1 MEFFGRCQ
9 VIRVGFIFNGKQRS
23 AEVGEKERK
32 KEREKREK
40 GEKKVT
46 MKD

>member
-1 MEFFGRCQ
+1 MDFFGRCQ

-23 AEVGEKERK
+23 AEVGEKQRK
-32 KEREKREK
+32 KQREK

>member
-1 MEFFGRCQ
+1 MVDARLS
-9 VIRVGFIFNGKQRS
+9 GFVLFSMANRGLQRL
-23 AEVGEKERK
+23 GEKKERK